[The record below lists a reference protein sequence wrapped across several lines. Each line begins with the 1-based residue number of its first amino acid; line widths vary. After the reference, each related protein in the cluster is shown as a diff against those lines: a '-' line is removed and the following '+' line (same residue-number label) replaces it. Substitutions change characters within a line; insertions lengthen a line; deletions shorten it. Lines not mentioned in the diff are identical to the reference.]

1 MDKNLVQAYNSLTLI
16 DIVALLVFISCWA
29 GYYYF
34 AETGSRGRRGLVG
47 ITQEYRLQWA
57 VLTPTREIPVACASL
72 ASNLMSSVSFY
83 ASTTIYIIAGLFALI
98 GTVDK
103 LQVFTS
109 DLPFAPT
116 GSRALLELKL
126 MLLIVVFVVAY
137 FKFTWALRQF
147 NFLTILIGGTPSEK
161 YMPSEAYWRNS
172 AKRMARINAQAGNEF
187 NRGIRAYY
195 YGIAALAWFVNPWLF
210 LAATLWITRVLY
222 NRDFNSSSVRLL
234 RDDYPPNL
242 YDPSYELGRRTAQAE
257 QDTAPKTNTTK
268 PDENQAK
275 P

>member
-1 MDKNLVQAYNSLTLI
+1 MDHNLLQAYQSITLI
-16 DIVALLVFISCWA
+16 DAIALATFISCWI

-34 AETGSRGRRGLVG
+34 AESGKRGRRGLVG

-57 VLTPTREIPVACASL
+57 YMTPTREIPVACASL

-109 DLPFAPT
+109 DLPFAPE
-116 GSRALLELKL
+116 GSRSLLELKL
-126 MLLIVVFVVAY
+126 MLLVIIFVVAY

-161 YMPSEAYWRNS
+161 YMQSPEHWQKV
-172 AKRMARINAQAGNEF
+172 AKRMARINSQAGNEF

-210 LAATLWITRVLY
+210 LFSTLWITWVLY

-242 YDPSYELGRRTAQAE
+242 FDPSQYMAN
-257 QDTAPKTNTTK
+257 TNTDNNSQKTS
-268 PDENQAK
+268 DDSGS
-275 P
+275 